1 MSFFWD
7 SPRLAP
13 RNRDDLCALCSAFR
27 ASHPLAYS
35 LDQSRLRGM
44 RRPRLVAASAA
55 LTTVLLGC
63 EHTPQPPDLPSRP
76 TWEMFP
82 RASSPPAE
90 CPGQYR
96 TVIEDAHGDVFL
108 GCWGQKTDP
117 AVKTSF

>member
-1 MSFFWD
+1 MSFFGT
-7 SPRLAP
+7 PRGLRRATATISAP
-13 RNRDDLCALCSAFR
+13 FAPHFERRIR
-27 ASHPLAYS
+27 LAYS

-63 EHTPQPPDLPSRP
+63 EHTPQPPHLPSRP